1 MDQRDRDGEL
11 LRLGRNV
18 VDAHDERQQ
27 CDDRQV
33 DDCHDAVGPLDNFSE
48 IRACL
53 IKFARADALAH
64 DRGKAQVDGL
74 TGKAVEVCD
83 GVADGVRHHR
93 CRAERRDQ
101 AEKHETP
108 QLEHAVFD
116 AARHADV
123 EDVLHQAHI
132 EVEAANIG
140 QVQH

>member
-18 VDAHDERQQ
+18 VDAHDEWQQ
-27 CDDRQV
+27 RDDRQV
-33 DDCHDAVGPLDNFSE
+33 DGRHDAVGPLDNFSE
-48 IRACL
+48 ICACL
-53 IKFARADALAH
+53 IEFARADALAH

-93 CRAERRDQ
+93 CRTERRNQ

-116 AARHADV
+116 AAWHADV
-123 EDVLHQAHI
+123 EDVLH
-132 EVEAANIG
+132 
-140 QVQH
+140 